1 MPIQHHNAKANN
13 RTRNKCIATFTS
25 LSKMVYFGTVFYQL
39 IFKHLL
45 DCGENIADG
54 PGPALLWHNE
64 PDQVVEWLPWHNVM
78 DDGEKEKVEE
88 CRDG

>member
-1 MPIQHHNAKANN
+1 MELYIHDHDHAN
-13 RTRNKCIATFTS
+13 FTY
-25 LSKMVYFGTVFYQL
+25 LSKIFLAGIFL
-39 IFKHLL
+39 IIIFKHLL

-64 PDQVVEWLPWHNVM
+64 PDQVVERLPWHNVV
-78 DDGEKEKVEE
+78 DNGEKEKVEE